1 VEARLTEYPL
11 QCQGLNYRIRANR
24 NQITVSRLVPPR
36 EMKIPMSQLRAVE
49 LIVSSIF
56 PPILLS
62 LSSVIFLVGV
72 WWFAGGGSWPVIL
85 GETYRSVCSWAML
98 GAVLGMTAAAY
109 CWIFGSM
116 KIITVVNH
124 EDTVIR
130 VVPRRSGERFV
141 DALRHMMQL
150 KEK

>member
-1 VEARLTEYPL
+1 MEARLAEHQL

-24 NQITVSRLVPPR
+24 NQITVSRLVPP
-36 EMKIPMSQLRAVE
+36 EEIKIPMSQLRAVE
-49 LIVSSIF
+49 LVVSSIF

-62 LSSVIFLVGV
+62 LLSVVFLVGV
-72 WWFAGGGSWPVIL
+72 WWFAGGGSWPVTL

-109 CWIFGSM
+109 CWAFGSI
-116 KIITVVNH
+116 KIITVVSH
-124 EDTVIR
+124 RDTVIR
-130 VVPRRSGERFV
+130 MVPRRSGERFV
-141 DALRHMMQL
+141 DALRHMTQL